1 MLAGPLS
8 GRGRPAD
15 RQRCGSSV
23 LWQIPSKGELL
34 PVSELQSGAICG
46 EGDWKWLHFLLNAPE
61 WVQELGWLANWFI
74 TTCGT
79 CQRLWN
85 DDDAFLVRWRMND
98 DDHAGR
104 GFEEYRR
111 VIAAM
116 QSEPP
121 LPRLDAVA

>member
-1 MLAGPLS
+1 MP
-8 GRGRPAD
+8 
-15 RQRCGSSV
+15 
-23 LWQIPSKGELL
+23 WQVPSKRELL
-34 PVSELQSGAICG
+34 PVSELQSCAICG
-46 EGDWKWLHFLLNAPE
+46 QGDGKWLHLLLNAPA
-61 WVQELGWLANWFI
+61 WVQELGWFANWFI

-85 DDDAFLVRWRMND
+85 DDDALLVRWRMND

-121 LPRLDAVA
+121 LPRLDAVTP